1 MYDLKG
7 ASNKINDA
15 NPETS
20 IINTWSTFLKSL
32 TTIAKKV
39 KGIANF
45 NPNSSGINE
54 PSIIPLIV
62 ETCQQSHSV
71 TPVPRI

>member
-1 MYDLKG
+1 MYDLNG
-7 ASNKINDA
+7 ASNNISDA
-15 NPETS
+15 KPET
-20 IINTWSTFLKSL
+20 NMTKTWSSFLKSF

-39 KGIANF
+39 RGIANF

-54 PSIIPLIV
+54 PNIIPLIV
-62 ETCQQSHSV
+62 DNCQQSQSV

>member
-1 MYDLKG
+1 MYDLNG
-7 ASNKINDA
+7 ALNNINDA
-15 NPETS
+15 NPDTN
-20 IINTWSTFLKSL
+20 ITKTWSNFLKSL

-39 KGIANF
+39 RGIANF

-54 PSIIPLIV
+54 PNIMPLIV
-62 ETCQQSHSV
+62 DNCQQSQSV